1 LPGDAV
7 IGFIT
12 KGYGISIHKKDCP
25 NVTLGLANEENRA
38 RWVEAHWDVEGGNE
52 REVYEASLQVMC
64 EDRIGMFADISAALA
79 DMRVPIMQINTQK
92 TPSGTMSLV
101 LKIACKN
108 TSHYN
113 SIMSRLKSI
122 KDVIDV
128 VRGYS

>member
-1 LPGDAV
+1 VAGVEIAAAIRQPSEEPIFRLSMRSSVDFDVSAV
-7 IGFIT
+7 CAVFGGGGHT
-12 KGYGISIHKKDCP
+12 RAAGA
-25 NVTLGLANEENRA
+25 TLSG
-38 RWVEAHWDVEGGNE
+38 
-52 REVYEASLQVMC
+52 
-64 EDRIGMFADISAALA
+64 FADISAALA